1 MKENFE
7 IEKNGHDDKVVKID
21 LEEVF
26 HGRQK
31 HDECHEPGTVIY
43 YVFKVDKETFER
55 KQYEWTGRELLALV
69 GLTPDKYRL
78 FQLGEGHKE
87 IGPDEVVDL
96 RKCGIERFKSVAKH
110 ANEGK
115 EAAAQAASSILRRT
129 VDLLPEDEAY
139 LNKTYPQWET
149 LQSGNTGWILLHEFK
164 LPSGYNIEETT
175 VAFMIPPSYPTVEF
189 DMMYFYPAL
198 QRIDGKGIGAL
209 EPQALDGKTFQ
220 RWSRHRNPGEWRPG
234 IDNLETHVL
243 SVQSWLIDEFKKR

>member
-1 MKENFE
+1 MAENFK
-7 IEKNGHDDKVVKID
+7 IEKNGHDDKVIKID

-31 HDECHEPGTVIY
+31 HDECHEPGTIVY

-55 KQYEWTGRELLALV
+55 KQYEWMGRELLALV

-87 IGPDEVVDL
+87 IAPDEIVDL

-115 EAAAQAASSILRRT
+115 EAAQAASSTLRKM
-129 VDLLPEDEAY
+129 VDLLPDDEAY
-139 LNKTYPQWET
+139 LNKTHPRWET
-149 LQSGNTGWILLHEFK
+149 LHVGNMGWILIHGFK
-164 LPSGYNIEETT
+164 LPVGYNVEETT

-198 QRIDGKGIGAL
+198 HRADSKEIGAL
-209 EPQALDGKTFQ
+209 SSQALDEKIFQ
-220 RWSRHRNPGEWRPG
+220 RWSRHRNSGEWRSG

-243 SVQSWLIDEFKKR
+243 SVQSWLIDELKKR